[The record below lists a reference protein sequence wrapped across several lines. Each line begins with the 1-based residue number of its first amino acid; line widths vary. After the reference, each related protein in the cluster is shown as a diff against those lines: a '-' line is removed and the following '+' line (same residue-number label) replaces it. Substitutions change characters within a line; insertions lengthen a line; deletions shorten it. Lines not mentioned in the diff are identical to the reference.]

1 MPGLEIQRIG
11 GLIKHQHIGLVHQ
24 GAGNQ
29 QPPALAFREL
39 AKPFGCQ
46 LPQTQLVHQLSHPLP
61 HRRCWVLAAAD
72 AHRAK
77 ATGEHH
83 IGGPHSRVVEPLQ
96 VAGDQ
101 ANALTQLPEIHR
113 AITEQAQA

>member
-11 GLIKHQHIGLVHQ
+11 GLIKHQHIRLVHQ

-46 LPQTQLVHQLSHPLP
+46 LQQTQLVHQLSHPLL
-61 HRRCWVLAAAD
+61 HRWRWVLAAAD
-72 AHRAK
+72 AH
-77 ATGEHH
+77 
-83 IGGPHSRVVEPLQ
+83 
-96 VAGDQ
+96 
-101 ANALTQLPEIHR
+101 
-113 AITEQAQA
+113 